1 MDSIQS
7 NKNSYK
13 LKLANYYNQLQSK
26 DILLS
31 YKGAFTNE
39 LLDCLLQLT
48 ENKLNLIGGKKSMRK
63 KVYTVVVELLQ
74 NVYHHFDPLYFK
86 SEIDDLEAV
95 TFLIGRENGEYS
107 ILAGNY
113 VENSKISFLK
123 TVIDELNALS
133 DEELK
138 KRYRH
143 ALDTG
148 TFTDKGGAGLG
159 MLFIARK
166 SIGNIEYIV
175 KDASYNHS
183 FFSLKIKVGA

>member
-1 MDSIQS
+1 
-7 NKNSYK
+7 
-13 LKLANYYNQLQSK
+13 LELANYYNQLQSK

-39 LLDCLLQLT
+39 LLDCLLNLT
-48 ENKLNLIGGKKSMRK
+48 ESKLNVLGGKKSMRK
-63 KVYTVVVELLQ
+63 KVYTIVVEVLQ
-74 NVYHHFDPLYFK
+74 NIHHHFDPIYFK
-86 SEIDDLEAV
+86 SELENLEAV
-95 TFLIGRENGEYS
+95 TFLIGKENEEYS

-113 VENSKISFLK
+113 VENSKIDFLK
-123 TVIDELNALS
+123 AVIDELNSLS
-133 DEELK
+133 EDELK

-166 SIGNIEYIV
+166 SIGKIEYIV
-175 KDASYNHS
+175 KDADYNHS